1 MKKILLILLVLANS
15 VCFSQSQEVKQLQLN
30 VEKLAQLKA
39 LLSSMKKGYEVIHK
53 GTTAIRDIASGNFNL
68 HKEFLDG
75 LLEISP
81 AVRKYKKI
89 ADIISYQLAIVKNYT
104 SAFRQFKVEKAFTI
118 DEIAYMG
125 KVYSNLLSA
134 SLTNLDELLLVI
146 TAGQLRMSDD
156 ERMLAIDKIYT
167 PIEDQFNFL
176 QDFNNSAQYLSLQRN
191 SEKAGI
197 ELSKKI
203 HGY

>member
-1 MKKILLILLVLANS
+1 
-15 VCFSQSQEVKQLQLN
+15 
-30 VEKLAQLKA
+30 
-39 LLSSMKKGYEVIHK
+39 MKKGYEVIHK

-89 ADIISYQLAIVKNYT
+89 TDIISYQLAIVKNYT

-167 PIEDQFNFL
+167 SIEDQFNFL